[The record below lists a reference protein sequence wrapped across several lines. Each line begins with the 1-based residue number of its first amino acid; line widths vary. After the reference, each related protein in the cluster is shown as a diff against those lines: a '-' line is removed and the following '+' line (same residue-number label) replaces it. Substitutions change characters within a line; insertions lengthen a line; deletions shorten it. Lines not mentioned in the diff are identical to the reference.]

1 MEKEASRMN
10 RKKKSFAGRITR
22 AMILAGFVIVAV
34 VLVITYFAIRSY
46 LMEEV
51 EGSAAAFATAAANHM
66 DGDLFEQIQEGDE
79 DSEAFETAYNTLLPF
94 LNVDDVSFVYSM
106 RKHDDGKL
114 YFVVDTDPDDPAD
127 VGEVY
132 DDAVKEM
139 FDVYDSGE
147 TTSDTDITTDEWGS
161 FLSGY
166 APIKNSAGEVV
177 GIVGVDYSADIVT
190 RDCAS
195 FLKQMTIIGVIC
207 VLLSLVVGLVISNQL
222 RKRLKLV
229 NDKLADIVY
238 HDGDLDRKIEIYT
251 GDEFEDIADNINAMM
266 DQTRDIVS
274 NVKKC
279 SGKIHNVAANVD
291 ETMGEARDKVQTIND
306 YMEEMS
312 GGIEMTVE
320 SVDSIRDMMSEV
332 EASVNEVSQSSKEG
346 SRVASE
352 ISKRS
357 DEMKK
362 NALKSQKAI
371 NEQIA
376 DIRGGLDEQLKKARS
391 AEKIQSFTED
401 ILNIADE
408 TQMLSLNAS
417 IEAARAGDAGRGF
430 SVVAE
435 NIGKLAVS
443 SGEAAENIQQVSEQV
458 MEVVDNLS
466 SLSKHIVGFIEE
478 ELLPEF
484 EDLTQSSEQYVE
496 YASRISSIMSQFEE
510 RMGQVDKA
518 VEDVQ
523 DAVLKVADASETNKE
538 HVQEVSE
545 YAGNLNRQM
554 GHTVDMSQ
562 MNKEQADNLSKV
574 VERYKLS

>member
-1 MEKEASRMN
+1 MDSSRIN
-10 RKKKSFAGRITR
+10 RKKKSFAGRITS
-22 AMILAGFVIVAV
+22 AMILAGLVIVAV
-34 VLVITYFAIRSY
+34 VLTITYFAIRSY
-46 LMEEV
+46 LMEEI

-66 DGDLFEQIQEGDE
+66 DGDLFEQIGEGDE
-79 DSEAFETAYNTLLPF
+79 DSEAFMEAYNTLLPF
-94 LNVDDVSFVYSM
+94 LDVDDVSFVYAM
-106 RKHDDGKL
+106 RESENGEMT
-114 YFVVDTDPDDPAD
+114 FVVDTDPDDPAAI
-127 VGEVY
+127 GEVY
-132 DDAVKEM
+132 DEAVPEM
-139 FDVYDSGE
+139 FDVLSTGE
-147 TTSDTDITTDEWGS
+147 SLSDTDVTTDEWGS

-166 APIKNSAGEVV
+166 APIKNSAGKVV
-177 GIVGVDYSADIVT
+177 GLVGIDYSASIVT
-190 RDCAS
+190 NDCRS
-195 FLKQMTIIGVIC
+195 FLKQMILIGVLC
-207 VLLSLVVGLVISNQL
+207 VASSLVVGLIISGQL
-222 RKRLKLV
+222 KKRLKMV

-238 HDGDLDRKIEIYT
+238 NDGDLDRKIEIYT

-274 NVKKC
+274 NVQKC

-320 SVDSIRDMMSEV
+320 SVESIREMMAEV
-332 EASVNEVSQSSKEG
+332 EASVNEVAQSSKEG

-352 ISKRS
+352 ISERS
-357 DEMKK
+357 DGMKK

-376 DIRGGLDEQLKKARS
+376 DIRVGLDEQLKKARS

-435 NIGKLAVS
+435 SIGKLAIS
-443 SGEAAENIQQVSEQV
+443 SGEAAENIQQVSVQV
-458 MEVVDNLS
+458 MDVVDNLS
-466 SLSKHIVGFIEE
+466 ALSKHIVGFIEE

-496 YASRISSIMSQFEE
+496 YAGRISSIMSQFEE

-523 DAVLKVADASETNKE
+523 EAVLKVAEASETNKD

-574 VERYKLS
+574 VERFKLS